1 MGQRM
6 ARIAGI
12 AAGLCLV
19 AMGCTPPPG
28 GGGGGGGGGGPQPPV
43 ISSWFAA
50 GGPHIAPALVPL
62 AWTVSDPDGDLLTCR
77 IDRDNNGTWDLTIS
91 NCAGT
96 GARNVAEG
104 VGSRIAVLEVSD
116 GTFTTTASTSF
127 TVNSGTAEP
136 MNITL
141 RVLGSLSAPVQA
153 AFDAA
158 RTRWEAAIVR
168 GIPDVTVNLAAGQC
182 LSGAAAFSG
191 AVDDVMIDV
200 AVRSIDGSGGILGLA
215 GPCLLSGSDALPR
228 VGVME
233 FDSADVADLLA
244 SGLFTDV
251 VVHEMAHVLGFG
263 TVWNIGRSLLAGA
276 GGPDPRYIGWRGL
289 AEWGALGGTGNV
301 PVEAGGGPSTADAHW
316 RESIFDNELMTGWLD
331 TINPLSKLSIASL
344 ADMGYRVDLTQAD
357 SYSLPGGAFRAPGS
371 ASGVTEPGEVL
382 RPPISFL

>member
-1 MGQRM
+1 MGRQRG
-6 ARIAGI
+6 RLAGI

-19 AMGCTPPPG
+19 AMGCTPPA
-28 GGGGGGGGGGPQPPV
+28 GGGGGGGGGPQPPV
-43 ISSWFAA
+43 ISWWSAA
-50 GGPHIAPALVPL
+50 GGPHVAPALVPL
-62 AWTVSDPDGDLLTCR
+62 AWTVSDPDGDPLTCR

-96 GARNVAEG
+96 GARNVTEG

-116 GTFTTTASTSF
+116 GTLTTTASTSF
-127 TVNSGTAEP
+127 TVSSGTAEP

-141 RVLGSLSAPVQA
+141 RVLGSLSGPVQA

-158 RTRWEAAIVR
+158 RARWEAAIVR
-168 GIPDVTVNLAAGQC
+168 GIPDVTVNLTAGQC

-191 AVDDVMIDV
+191 TVDDVMIDV
-200 AVRSIDGSGGILGLA
+200 AVRPIDGSGGILGLA

-276 GGPDPRYIGWRGL
+276 GSPDPRYIGWRGL

-316 RESIFDNELMTGWLD
+316 RESVFDNELMTGWLD

-357 SYSLPGGAFRAPGS
+357 NYSLPGGAFRAPGS